1 MSHSKKTAEVPL
13 AVREIIIKK
22 WKEGLSCR
30 QIEQDLFTNYSTVSR
45 IIKRHKETNSIQNKK
60 GRGQGKAN
68 CITRSSIK
76 SQS

>member
-30 QIEQDLFTNYSTVSR
+30 LIGPDLFINYSTVSK
-45 IIKRHKETNSIQNKK
+45 IIKRYKETNSIQNKK
-60 GRGQGKAN
+60 GRGPIIMSAREK
-68 CITRSSIK
+68 REV
-76 SQS
+76 